1 MNNKK
6 NTIRLDFKTWLF
18 LHLTKAVETE
28 HIPVVEEKNKKIMD
42 VKDSRS
48 NEIYIFKNY
57 EEYRNFFLMYLN
69 DVDNDLINLAIYT
82 KGSKG
87 QIVALKGLCERIIV
101 KRKVKEFLNSITQ
114 EQINNIHSK
123 GKLTPLE
130 AVKQWEAFDLCI
142 DGSKTVFLKNRC
154 EYFDYNCHEC
164 LMETA
169 SHKLEHDKINF
180 LLNNSIIEETEVTKK
195 LNL

>member
-6 NTIRLDFKTWLF
+6 NAIRLDFKTWLYLF
-18 LHLTKAVETE
+18 LTKTVKVE
-28 HIPVVEEKNKKIMD
+28 HIPVVKERNKLTMN
-42 VKDSRS
+42 VKDSRP
-48 NEIYIFKNY
+48 NEIYMFKNY

-69 DVDNDLINLAIYT
+69 DIDNDLIDLAIYA

-87 QIVALKGLCERIIV
+87 QIVALKSLCEHIIV
-101 KRKVKEFLNSITQ
+101 KRKVKEFYNSITQ

-123 GKLTPLE
+123 GKLSPLE
-130 AVKQWEAFDLCI
+130 AVKQWEVFDLCI
-142 DGSKTVFLKNRC
+142 EGSKTIFLKNRC

-169 SHKLEHDKINF
+169 SHKLEHDIINF
-180 LLNNSIIEETEVTKK
+180 SLNNSIIEETEVTKK